1 MSCLGLFSL
10 IFVWN
15 TVNPFDL
22 YSEVLFSFQESF
34 LQFWCGLLLQFHLF
48 SFLQRNSI
56 ILRLEAVLCR
66 GWESASSV
74 FRVPGQQAPRLL
86 CQGLRFL
93 SWQWAQWGPARERPK
108 CQVDRSSQS
117 VLTIFLLLTIHSLTH
132 CILASSPPDLLYL
145 NFSRLRGWVD

>member
-34 LQFWCGLLLQFHLF
+34 LQFWFGLLLQFHLF

-66 GWESASSV
+66 GWERAISV

-86 CQGLRFL
+86 CQCLRFL
-93 SWQWAQWGPARERPK
+93 SWQWAQWGS
-108 CQVDRSSQS
+108 CQGMSQVPGVQELS
-117 VLTIFLLLTIHSLTH
+117 VCINHFLLLTIHSLTH
-132 CILASSPPDLLYL
+132 CFLASSPPDLLYL